1 MNESTLDPNPT
12 ASSESAARGG
22 HQSESSP
29 LSSQENQE
37 LAAALAKAAEN
48 YDRLVRMTADFDN
61 YKKRAARE
69 REDVR
74 RATYE
79 SLLSRLIPVLDNFE
93 MAMTAAEQPQAN
105 VETIRSGVAMI
116 LQQLR
121 GAFADAGLEEVNAL
135 GQRFDPAIHEAV
147 SQQESDDVE
156 EGKVVHQLR
165 KGYRL
170 RDRLLRPASVVVA
183 KKRETTPAV
192 PVEG

>member
-1 MNESTLDPNPT
+1 MNESNLDPNPT
-12 ASSESAARGG
+12 ASNASSANGGEHSESTPP
-22 HQSESSP
+22 SP
-29 LSSQENQE
+29 QENQE
-37 LAAALAKAAEN
+37 LVAALAKAAEN
-48 YDRLVRMTADFDN
+48 YDRLLRMTADFDN

-105 VETIRSGVAMI
+105 VDTIRSGVAMI

-135 GQRFDPAIHEAV
+135 GQRFDPTIHEAV
-147 SQQESDDVE
+147 SQQESNDVE

-183 KKRETTPAV
+183 KKPETSQSI